1 MTEKLPS
8 YSVLMSVYFKEK
20 KDWLIQS
27 IESMLNQ
34 TVLTDDFVLVKDG
47 KLTDELNETISEYCE
62 KYPDIFHIIEL
73 ENGQP
78 MIFEQS
84 ARQIKSYLIANG
96 RGFSKGFVFKY
107 FKKDFNVYSVNSPLV
122 SYYSVDNSFV
132 LTQVTQNNF
141 QEVLCLKT
149 SCATLVFNNK
159 LYVFYLDNSLM
170 GVCSDNLTEKHC
182 IVENISGSNHISAFV
197 HNNCIFV
204 TTDNTLYEIDLNFNV
219 VCKQEINLSLNNMT
233 NNNTTNNYKAYNASY
248 NSNSYKELVYNYN
261 ILKRDVEKLNNK
273 YNELSNYVGSMQEQ
287 IRRLR
292 LN

>member
-1 MTEKLPS
+1 M
-8 YSVLMSVYFKEK
+8 Y
-20 KDWLIQS
+20 
-27 IESMLNQ
+27 
-34 TVLTDDFVLVKDG
+34 
-47 KLTDELNETISEYCE
+47 
-62 KYPDIFHIIEL
+62 HIIEL

-96 RGFSKGFVFKY
+96 RVFSKGYVFKD

-122 SYYSVDNSFV
+122 SYYSVDKSFV
-132 LTQVTQNNF
+132 LTQVTQNSF

-182 IVENISGSNHISAFV
+182 IVENISSANHISAFV

-204 TTDNTLYEIDLNFNV
+204 TTDNTIYEIDLNFNV
-219 VCKQEINLSLNNMT
+219 VCKQEINLSLNNLP
-233 NNNTTNNYKAYNASY
+233 NNNTTNNYKAYNASS

-273 YNELSNYVGSMQEQ
+273 YNELSNYVGSIQEQ

>member
-1 MTEKLPS
+1 M
-8 YSVLMSVYFKEK
+8 Y
-20 KDWLIQS
+20 
-27 IESMLNQ
+27 
-34 TVLTDDFVLVKDG
+34 
-47 KLTDELNETISEYCE
+47 
-62 KYPDIFHIIEL
+62 HIIEL

-96 RGFSKGFVFKY
+96 RVFSKGYVFKD

-132 LTQVTQNNF
+132 LTQVTQNSF

-204 TTDNTLYEIDLNFNV
+204 TTDNTIYEIDLNFNV
-219 VCKQEINLSLNNMT
+219 ICKQEINLSLNNMT
-233 NNNTTNNYKAYNASY
+233 NATSGSENSLRNNSTMYKIIISQIKILQLLILLEIICLTTT
-248 NSNSYKELVYNYN
+248 LLT
-261 ILKRDVEKLNNK
+261 IIKLITPH
-273 YNELSNYVGSMQEQ
+273 LIQ
-287 IRRLR
+287 IHTKNLYTTTIS
-292 LN
+292 

>member
-1 MTEKLPS
+1 M
-8 YSVLMSVYFKEK
+8 Y
-20 KDWLIQS
+20 
-27 IESMLNQ
+27 
-34 TVLTDDFVLVKDG
+34 
-47 KLTDELNETISEYCE
+47 
-62 KYPDIFHIIEL
+62 HIIEL

-96 RGFSKGFVFKY
+96 RVFSKGYVFKD
-107 FKKDFNVYSVNSPLV
+107 FKKDFNVYSVNFPLV

-132 LTQVTQNNF
+132 LTQVTQNSF

-182 IVENISGSNHISAFV
+182 IVENISSSNHISAFV

-219 VCKQEINLSLNNMT
+219 VCKQEINLSLNNLP
-233 NNNTTNNYKAYNASY
+233 NNNTTNNYKAYTS

-273 YNELSNYVGSMQEQ
+273 YNELSNYVSSMQEQ

>member
-1 MTEKLPS
+1 M
-8 YSVLMSVYFKEK
+8 Y
-20 KDWLIQS
+20 
-27 IESMLNQ
+27 
-34 TVLTDDFVLVKDG
+34 
-47 KLTDELNETISEYCE
+47 
-62 KYPDIFHIIEL
+62 HIIEL
-73 ENGQP
+73 ENDQP

-96 RGFSKGFVFKY
+96 RVFSKGYVFKDL
-107 FKKDFNVYSVNSPLV
+107 KKDFNVYSVNSPLV

-132 LTQVTQNNF
+132 LTQVTQNSF

-204 TTDNTLYEIDLNFNV
+204 TTDNALYEIDLNFNV
-219 VCKQEINLSLNNMT
+219 VCKQEINLSLNNLP
-233 NNNTTNNYKAYNASY
+233 NNNTTNNYKAYNASST
-248 NSNSYKELVYNYN
+248 SNSYKELVYNYN
-261 ILKRDVEKLNNK
+261 ILKRDIEKLNNK

>member
-1 MTEKLPS
+1 M
-8 YSVLMSVYFKEK
+8 Y
-20 KDWLIQS
+20 
-27 IESMLNQ
+27 
-34 TVLTDDFVLVKDG
+34 
-47 KLTDELNETISEYCE
+47 
-62 KYPDIFHIIEL
+62 HIIEL
-73 ENGQP
+73 ENDQP

-96 RGFSKGFVFKY
+96 RVFSKGYVFKD

-132 LTQVTQNNF
+132 LTQVTQNSF

-204 TTDNTLYEIDLNFNV
+204 TTDNALYEIDLNFNV
-219 VCKQEINLSLNNMT
+219 VCKQEINLSLNNLP
-233 NNNTTNNYKAYNASY
+233 NNNTTNNYKAYNASST
-248 NSNSYKELVYNYN
+248 SNSYKELVYNYN
-261 ILKRDVEKLNNK
+261 ILKRDIEKLNNK

>member
-1 MTEKLPS
+1 M
-8 YSVLMSVYFKEK
+8 Y
-20 KDWLIQS
+20 
-27 IESMLNQ
+27 
-34 TVLTDDFVLVKDG
+34 
-47 KLTDELNETISEYCE
+47 
-62 KYPDIFHIIEL
+62 HIIEL

-96 RGFSKGFVFKY
+96 RVFSKGYVFKD

-132 LTQVTQNNF
+132 LTQVTQNSF

-149 SCATLVFNNK
+149 SCTTLVFNNK

-233 NNNTTNNYKAYNASY
+233 NNNTINNYKAYTS

>member
-1 MTEKLPS
+1 M
-8 YSVLMSVYFKEK
+8 Y
-20 KDWLIQS
+20 
-27 IESMLNQ
+27 
-34 TVLTDDFVLVKDG
+34 
-47 KLTDELNETISEYCE
+47 
-62 KYPDIFHIIEL
+62 HIIEL

-96 RGFSKGFVFKY
+96 RVFSKGYVFKD

-132 LTQVTQNNF
+132 LTQVTQNSF

-182 IVENISGSNHISAFV
+182 IVENISSSNHISAFV

-204 TTDNTLYEIDLNFNV
+204 TTDNALYEIDLNFNV
-219 VCKQEINLSLNNMT
+219 VCKQKINLSLNNMT
-233 NNNTTNNYKAYNASY
+233 NSNTTNNYKAYNASS

>member
-1 MTEKLPS
+1 M
-8 YSVLMSVYFKEK
+8 Y
-20 KDWLIQS
+20 
-27 IESMLNQ
+27 
-34 TVLTDDFVLVKDG
+34 
-47 KLTDELNETISEYCE
+47 
-62 KYPDIFHIIEL
+62 HIIEL

-96 RGFSKGFVFKY
+96 RVFSKGYVFKD

-132 LTQVTQNNF
+132 LTQVTQNSF

-182 IVENISGSNHISAFV
+182 IVENISSSNHISAFV

-204 TTDNTLYEIDLNFNV
+204 TTDNALYKIDLNFNV

-233 NNNTTNNYKAYNASY
+233 NSNTTNNYKAYNAS
-248 NSNSYKELVYNYN
+248 STLNSYKELVYNYN

>member
-1 MTEKLPS
+1 M
-8 YSVLMSVYFKEK
+8 Y
-20 KDWLIQS
+20 
-27 IESMLNQ
+27 
-34 TVLTDDFVLVKDG
+34 
-47 KLTDELNETISEYCE
+47 
-62 KYPDIFHIIEL
+62 HIIEL

-96 RGFSKGFVFKY
+96 RVFSKGYVFKD

-132 LTQVTQNNF
+132 LTQVTQNSF

-204 TTDNTLYEIDLNFNV
+204 TTDNALYEIDLNFNV
-219 VCKQEINLSLNNMT
+219 VCKQEINLSLNNLP
-233 NNNTTNNYKAYNASY
+233 NNNTTNNYKAYNASST
-248 NSNSYKELVYNYN
+248 SNSYKELVYNYN
-261 ILKRDVEKLNNK
+261 ILKRDIEKLNNK
-273 YNELSNYVGSMQEQ
+273 YNELSKYVGSMQEQ

>member
-1 MTEKLPS
+1 M
-8 YSVLMSVYFKEK
+8 Y
-20 KDWLIQS
+20 
-27 IESMLNQ
+27 
-34 TVLTDDFVLVKDG
+34 
-47 KLTDELNETISEYCE
+47 
-62 KYPDIFHIIEL
+62 HIIEL

-96 RGFSKGFVFKY
+96 RVFSKGYVFKD

-132 LTQVTQNNF
+132 LTQVTQNSF

-182 IVENISGSNHISAFV
+182 IVENISSSNHISAFV

-204 TTDNTLYEIDLNFNV
+204 TTDNTIYEIDLNFNV
-219 VCKQEINLSLNNMT
+219 VCKQEINLSLNNLP
-233 NNNTTNNYKAYNASY
+233 NNNTTNNYKAYNASS

>member
-1 MTEKLPS
+1 M
-8 YSVLMSVYFKEK
+8 Y
-20 KDWLIQS
+20 
-27 IESMLNQ
+27 
-34 TVLTDDFVLVKDG
+34 
-47 KLTDELNETISEYCE
+47 
-62 KYPDIFHIIEL
+62 HIIEL

-96 RGFSKGFVFKY
+96 RVFSNGYVFKD
-107 FKKDFNVYSVNSPLV
+107 FKKDFNVYLVNSPLV

-132 LTQVTQNNF
+132 LTQVTQNSF

-182 IVENISGSNHISAFV
+182 IVENISSSNHISAFV

-204 TTDNTLYEIDLNFNV
+204 TTDNTIYEIDLNFNV
-219 VCKQEINLSLNNMT
+219 VCKQEINLSLNNLP
-233 NNNTTNNYKAYNASY
+233 NNNTTNNYKAYNASST
-248 NSNSYKELVYNYN
+248 SNSYKELVYNYN

>member
-1 MTEKLPS
+1 
-8 YSVLMSVYFKEK
+8 
-20 KDWLIQS
+20 
-27 IESMLNQ
+27 
-34 TVLTDDFVLVKDG
+34 
-47 KLTDELNETISEYCE
+47 
-62 KYPDIFHIIEL
+62 
-73 ENGQP
+73 
-78 MIFEQS
+78 
-84 ARQIKSYLIANG
+84 
-96 RGFSKGFVFKY
+96 
-107 FKKDFNVYSVNSPLV
+107 
-122 SYYSVDNSFV
+122 
-132 LTQVTQNNF
+132 
-141 QEVLCLKT
+141 
-149 SCATLVFNNK
+149 
-159 LYVFYLDNSLM
+159 M

-182 IVENISGSNHISAFV
+182 IVENISSSNHISAFV

-233 NNNTTNNYKAYNASY
+233 NSNTTNNYKAYNASS

>member
-1 MTEKLPS
+1 M
-8 YSVLMSVYFKEK
+8 Y
-20 KDWLIQS
+20 
-27 IESMLNQ
+27 
-34 TVLTDDFVLVKDG
+34 
-47 KLTDELNETISEYCE
+47 
-62 KYPDIFHIIEL
+62 HIIEL

-96 RGFSKGFVFKY
+96 RVFSKGYVFKD

-182 IVENISGSNHISAFV
+182 IVENISSSNHISAFV

-204 TTDNTLYEIDLNFNV
+204 TTDNTIYEIDLNFNV
-219 VCKQEINLSLNNMT
+219 VCKQEINLSLNNLP
-233 NNNTTNNYKAYNASY
+233 NNNTTNNYKAYNASS

-273 YNELSNYVGSMQEQ
+273 YNELSNYVGSM
-287 IRRLR
+287 
-292 LN
+292 

>member
-1 MTEKLPS
+1 M
-8 YSVLMSVYFKEK
+8 Y
-20 KDWLIQS
+20 
-27 IESMLNQ
+27 
-34 TVLTDDFVLVKDG
+34 
-47 KLTDELNETISEYCE
+47 
-62 KYPDIFHIIEL
+62 HIIEL

-96 RGFSKGFVFKY
+96 RVFSKGYVFKD

-132 LTQVTQNNF
+132 LTQVTQNSF

-204 TTDNTLYEIDLNFNV
+204 TTNNTLYEIDLNFNV
-219 VCKQEINLSLNNMT
+219 VCKQEINLSLNNLP
-233 NNNTTNNYKAYNASY
+233 NNNTTNNYKAYNASS

>member
-1 MTEKLPS
+1 M
-8 YSVLMSVYFKEK
+8 Y
-20 KDWLIQS
+20 
-27 IESMLNQ
+27 
-34 TVLTDDFVLVKDG
+34 
-47 KLTDELNETISEYCE
+47 
-62 KYPDIFHIIEL
+62 HIIEL

-96 RGFSKGFVFKY
+96 RVFSKGYVFKD

-132 LTQVTQNNF
+132 LTQVTQNSF

-182 IVENISGSNHISAFV
+182 NVENISGSHHISAFV

-204 TTDNTLYEIDLNFNV
+204 TTDNALYEIDLNFNV

-233 NNNTTNNYKAYNASY
+233 NSNTTNNYKAYNASST
-248 NSNSYKELVYNYN
+248 SNSYKELVYNYN
-261 ILKRDVEKLNNK
+261 ILKRDIEKLNNK

>member
-1 MTEKLPS
+1 M
-8 YSVLMSVYFKEK
+8 Y
-20 KDWLIQS
+20 
-27 IESMLNQ
+27 
-34 TVLTDDFVLVKDG
+34 
-47 KLTDELNETISEYCE
+47 
-62 KYPDIFHIIEL
+62 HIIEL

-96 RGFSKGFVFKY
+96 RVFSKGYVFKD

-122 SYYSVDNSFV
+122 SFYSVDNSFV
-132 LTQVTQNNF
+132 LTQVTQNSF

-182 IVENISGSNHISAFV
+182 IVDNISSSNHISAFV

-204 TTDNTLYEIDLNFNV
+204 TTDNTIYEIDLNFNV

-233 NNNTTNNYKAYNASY
+233 NSNTTNNYKAYNASS

>member
-1 MTEKLPS
+1 MWEVFM
-8 YSVLMSVYFKEK
+8 Y
-20 KDWLIQS
+20 
-27 IESMLNQ
+27 
-34 TVLTDDFVLVKDG
+34 
-47 KLTDELNETISEYCE
+47 
-62 KYPDIFHIIEL
+62 HIIEL

-96 RGFSKGFVFKY
+96 RVFSKGYVFKD

-132 LTQVTQNNF
+132 LTQVTQNSF

-159 LYVFYLDNSLM
+159 LHVFYLDNSLM

-182 IVENISGSNHISAFV
+182 IVDNISSSNHISAFV

-204 TTDNTLYEIDLNFNV
+204 TTDNTIYEIDLNFNV

-233 NNNTTNNYKAYNASY
+233 NSNTTNNYKSY
-248 NSNSYKELVYNYN
+248 TSNSNSYKELVYNYN

>member
-1 MTEKLPS
+1 M
-8 YSVLMSVYFKEK
+8 Y
-20 KDWLIQS
+20 
-27 IESMLNQ
+27 
-34 TVLTDDFVLVKDG
+34 
-47 KLTDELNETISEYCE
+47 
-62 KYPDIFHIIEL
+62 HIIEL

-96 RGFSKGFVFKY
+96 RVFSKGYVFKD

-132 LTQVTQNNF
+132 LTQVTQNSF

-149 SCATLVFNNK
+149 SCATLVVNNK

-204 TTDNTLYEIDLNFNV
+204 TTDNALYEIDLNFNV
-219 VCKQEINLSLNNMT
+219 VCKQEINLSLNNLP
-233 NNNTTNNYKAYNASY
+233 NNNTTNNYKAYNASS

-273 YNELSNYVGSMQEQ
+273 YNELSNYVGSIQEQ

>member
-1 MTEKLPS
+1 M
-8 YSVLMSVYFKEK
+8 Y
-20 KDWLIQS
+20 
-27 IESMLNQ
+27 
-34 TVLTDDFVLVKDG
+34 
-47 KLTDELNETISEYCE
+47 
-62 KYPDIFHIIEL
+62 HIIEL

-96 RGFSKGFVFKY
+96 RVFSKGYVFKD

-132 LTQVTQNNF
+132 LTQVTQNSF

-204 TTDNTLYEIDLNFNV
+204 TTDNALYEIDLNFNV

-233 NNNTTNNYKAYNASY
+233 NSNTTNNYKAYNASST
-248 NSNSYKELVYNYN
+248 SNSYKELVYNYN
-261 ILKRDVEKLNNK
+261 ILKRDIEKLNNK
-273 YNELSNYVGSMQEQ
+273 CHPFRLHDTFRALNNHTRVSNRNGMPNNDRITAGKIKGCANSS
-287 IRRLR
+287 
-292 LN
+292 

>member
-1 MTEKLPS
+1 M
-8 YSVLMSVYFKEK
+8 Y
-20 KDWLIQS
+20 
-27 IESMLNQ
+27 
-34 TVLTDDFVLVKDG
+34 
-47 KLTDELNETISEYCE
+47 
-62 KYPDIFHIIEL
+62 HIIEL

-96 RGFSKGFVFKY
+96 RVFSKGYVFKD

-219 VCKQEINLSLNNMT
+219 VCKQDNS
-233 NNNTTNNYKAYNASY
+233 NTTNNYKAYNASY

>member
-1 MTEKLPS
+1 M
-8 YSVLMSVYFKEK
+8 Y
-20 KDWLIQS
+20 
-27 IESMLNQ
+27 
-34 TVLTDDFVLVKDG
+34 
-47 KLTDELNETISEYCE
+47 
-62 KYPDIFHIIEL
+62 HIIEL

-96 RGFSKGFVFKY
+96 RVFSKGYVFKD
-107 FKKDFNVYSVNSPLV
+107 FKKDFNVYLVNSPLV

-132 LTQVTQNNF
+132 LTQVTQNSF

-182 IVENISGSNHISAFV
+182 IVENISSSNHISAFV
-197 HNNCIFV
+197 NNNCIFV
-204 TTDNTLYEIDLNFNV
+204 TTDNTIYEIDLNFNV
-219 VCKQEINLSLNNMT
+219 VCKQEINLSLNNLP
-233 NNNTTNNYKAYNASY
+233 NNNTTNNYKAYNASST
-248 NSNSYKELVYNYN
+248 SNSYKELVYNYN

>member
-1 MTEKLPS
+1 M
-8 YSVLMSVYFKEK
+8 Y
-20 KDWLIQS
+20 
-27 IESMLNQ
+27 
-34 TVLTDDFVLVKDG
+34 
-47 KLTDELNETISEYCE
+47 
-62 KYPDIFHIIEL
+62 HIIEL

-96 RGFSKGFVFKY
+96 RVFSKGYVFKD

-182 IVENISGSNHISAFV
+182 IVENISSSNHISAFV

-204 TTDNTLYEIDLNFNV
+204 TTDNTIYEIDLNFNV
-219 VCKQEINLSLNNMT
+219 VCKQEINLSLNNLP
-233 NNNTTNNYKAYNASY
+233 NNNTTNNYKAYNASS

-261 ILKRDVEKLNNK
+261 ILKRDIEKLNNK

>member
-1 MTEKLPS
+1 M
-8 YSVLMSVYFKEK
+8 Y
-20 KDWLIQS
+20 
-27 IESMLNQ
+27 
-34 TVLTDDFVLVKDG
+34 
-47 KLTDELNETISEYCE
+47 
-62 KYPDIFHIIEL
+62 HIIEL

-96 RGFSKGFVFKY
+96 RVFSKGYVFKD

-132 LTQVTQNNF
+132 LTQVTQNSF

-159 LYVFYLDNSLM
+159 LYVFYLDNSLI

-182 IVENISGSNHISAFV
+182 IVENISSSNHISAFV

-204 TTDNTLYEIDLNFNV
+204 TTDNALYEIDLNFNV

-233 NNNTTNNYKAYNASY
+233 NNNTTNNYKAYNASST
-248 NSNSYKELVYNYN
+248 SNSYKELVYNYN

>member
-1 MTEKLPS
+1 M
-8 YSVLMSVYFKEK
+8 Y
-20 KDWLIQS
+20 
-27 IESMLNQ
+27 
-34 TVLTDDFVLVKDG
+34 
-47 KLTDELNETISEYCE
+47 
-62 KYPDIFHIIEL
+62 HIIEL

-96 RGFSKGFVFKY
+96 RVFSKGYVFKD

-132 LTQVTQNNF
+132 LTQVTQNSF

-182 IVENISGSNHISAFV
+182 IVENISSSNHISAFV

-204 TTDNTLYEIDLNFNV
+204 TTDNALYEIDLNFNV
-219 VCKQEINLSLNNMT
+219 VCKQEINLSLNNLP
-233 NNNTTNNYKAYNASY
+233 NNNTTNNYKAYNASST
-248 NSNSYKELVYNYN
+248 SNSYKELVYNYN
-261 ILKRDVEKLNNK
+261 ILKRDIEKLNNK

>member
-1 MTEKLPS
+1 M
-8 YSVLMSVYFKEK
+8 Y
-20 KDWLIQS
+20 
-27 IESMLNQ
+27 
-34 TVLTDDFVLVKDG
+34 
-47 KLTDELNETISEYCE
+47 
-62 KYPDIFHIIEL
+62 HIIEL

-96 RGFSKGFVFKY
+96 RVFSKGYVFKD

-219 VCKQEINLSLNNMT
+219 VYKQEINLSLNNLP
-233 NNNTTNNYKAYNASY
+233 NNNTTNNYKAYNASS

>member
-1 MTEKLPS
+1 MWEVFM
-8 YSVLMSVYFKEK
+8 Y
-20 KDWLIQS
+20 
-27 IESMLNQ
+27 
-34 TVLTDDFVLVKDG
+34 
-47 KLTDELNETISEYCE
+47 
-62 KYPDIFHIIEL
+62 HIIEL

-96 RGFSKGFVFKY
+96 RVFSKGYVFKD

-132 LTQVTQNNF
+132 LTQVTQNSF

-204 TTDNTLYEIDLNFNV
+204 TTDNALYEIDLNFNV

-233 NNNTTNNYKAYNASY
+233 NSNTTNNYKAYNASST
-248 NSNSYKELVYNYN
+248 SNSYKELVYNYN

>member
-1 MTEKLPS
+1 M
-8 YSVLMSVYFKEK
+8 Y
-20 KDWLIQS
+20 
-27 IESMLNQ
+27 
-34 TVLTDDFVLVKDG
+34 
-47 KLTDELNETISEYCE
+47 
-62 KYPDIFHIIEL
+62 HIIEL

-96 RGFSKGFVFKY
+96 RVFSKGYVFKD

-132 LTQVTQNNF
+132 LTQVTQNSF

-204 TTDNTLYEIDLNFNV
+204 TTDNAIYEIDLNFNV
-219 VCKQEINLSLNNMT
+219 VCKQEINLSLNNLP
-233 NNNTTNNYKAYNASY
+233 NSNTTNNYKAYTS

-273 YNELSNYVGSMQEQ
+273 YNELSTYVGSMQEQ

>member
-1 MTEKLPS
+1 M
-8 YSVLMSVYFKEK
+8 Y
-20 KDWLIQS
+20 
-27 IESMLNQ
+27 
-34 TVLTDDFVLVKDG
+34 
-47 KLTDELNETISEYCE
+47 
-62 KYPDIFHIIEL
+62 HIIEL

-96 RGFSKGFVFKY
+96 RVFSKGYVFKD

-219 VCKQEINLSLNNMT
+219 VCKQEINLSLNNLP
-233 NNNTTNNYKAYNASY
+233 NSNTTNNYKAYNASS

>member
-1 MTEKLPS
+1 M
-8 YSVLMSVYFKEK
+8 Y
-20 KDWLIQS
+20 
-27 IESMLNQ
+27 
-34 TVLTDDFVLVKDG
+34 
-47 KLTDELNETISEYCE
+47 
-62 KYPDIFHIIEL
+62 HIIEL

-96 RGFSKGFVFKY
+96 RVFSKGYVFKD

-132 LTQVTQNNF
+132 LTQVTQNSF

-204 TTDNTLYEIDLNFNV
+204 TTDNALYEINLNFNV
-219 VCKQEINLSLNNMT
+219 VCKQEINLSLNNLP
-233 NNNTTNNYKAYNASY
+233 NNNTTNNYKAYNASST
-248 NSNSYKELVYNYN
+248 SNSYKELVYNYN
-261 ILKRDVEKLNNK
+261 ILKRDIEKLNNK

>member
-1 MTEKLPS
+1 M
-8 YSVLMSVYFKEK
+8 Y
-20 KDWLIQS
+20 
-27 IESMLNQ
+27 
-34 TVLTDDFVLVKDG
+34 
-47 KLTDELNETISEYCE
+47 
-62 KYPDIFHIIEL
+62 HIIEL
-73 ENGQP
+73 ENSQP

-84 ARQIKSYLIANG
+84 ARKIKSYLIANG
-96 RGFSKGFVFKY
+96 RVFSKGYVFKD

-132 LTQVTQNNF
+132 LTQVTQNSF

-219 VCKQEINLSLNNMT
+219 VCKQEINLSLNNLP
-233 NNNTTNNYKAYNASY
+233 NSNTTNNYKAYTS

>member
-1 MTEKLPS
+1 M
-8 YSVLMSVYFKEK
+8 Y
-20 KDWLIQS
+20 
-27 IESMLNQ
+27 
-34 TVLTDDFVLVKDG
+34 
-47 KLTDELNETISEYCE
+47 
-62 KYPDIFHIIEL
+62 HIIEL

-96 RGFSKGFVFKY
+96 RVFSKGYVFKD

-132 LTQVTQNNF
+132 LTQVTQNSF

-182 IVENISGSNHISAFV
+182 IVENISSSNHISAFV

-204 TTDNTLYEIDLNFNV
+204 TTDNTIYEIDLNFNV
-219 VCKQEINLSLNNMT
+219 VCKQEINLSLNNLP
-233 NNNTTNNYKAYNASY
+233 NNNTTNNYKAYNASS

-261 ILKRDVEKLNNK
+261 ILKRDVEKLTNK

>member
-1 MTEKLPS
+1 M
-8 YSVLMSVYFKEK
+8 Y
-20 KDWLIQS
+20 
-27 IESMLNQ
+27 
-34 TVLTDDFVLVKDG
+34 
-47 KLTDELNETISEYCE
+47 
-62 KYPDIFHIIEL
+62 HIIEL

-96 RGFSKGFVFKY
+96 RVFSKGYVFKD
-107 FKKDFNVYSVNSPLV
+107 FKKDFNVYLVNSPLV

-132 LTQVTQNNF
+132 LTQVTQNSF

-182 IVENISGSNHISAFV
+182 IVENISSSNHISAFV

-204 TTDNTLYEIDLNFNV
+204 TTDNTIYEIDLNFNV
-219 VCKQEINLSLNNMT
+219 VCKQEINLSLNNLP
-233 NNNTTNNYKAYNASY
+233 NNNTTNNYKAYNASST
-248 NSNSYKELVYNYN
+248 SNSYKELVYNYN

>member
-1 MTEKLPS
+1 MWEVFM
-8 YSVLMSVYFKEK
+8 Y
-20 KDWLIQS
+20 
-27 IESMLNQ
+27 
-34 TVLTDDFVLVKDG
+34 
-47 KLTDELNETISEYCE
+47 
-62 KYPDIFHIIEL
+62 HIIEL

-96 RGFSKGFVFKY
+96 RVFSKGYVFKD

-132 LTQVTQNNF
+132 LTQVTQNSF

-182 IVENISGSNHISAFV
+182 IVENISSSNHISAFV

-233 NNNTTNNYKAYNASY
+233 NSNTTNNYKAYNASS

>member
-1 MTEKLPS
+1 M
-8 YSVLMSVYFKEK
+8 Y
-20 KDWLIQS
+20 
-27 IESMLNQ
+27 
-34 TVLTDDFVLVKDG
+34 
-47 KLTDELNETISEYCE
+47 
-62 KYPDIFHIIEL
+62 HIIEL
-73 ENGQP
+73 ENDQP

-96 RGFSKGFVFKY
+96 RVFSKGYVFKD

-132 LTQVTQNNF
+132 LTQVTQNSF

-204 TTDNTLYEIDLNFNV
+204 TTDNALYEIDLTFNV
-219 VCKQEINLSLNNMT
+219 VCKQEINLSLNNLP
-233 NNNTTNNYKAYNASY
+233 NNNTTNNYKAYNASST
-248 NSNSYKELVYNYN
+248 SNSYKELVYNYN
-261 ILKRDVEKLNNK
+261 ILKRDIEKLNNK